1 MFSPKQQLK
10 KKLEEVNTKLTR
22 DLDFDFSSVSKYI
35 VTEDEFYN
43 EIYLPFKTNK
53 RLFYRGERINSS
65 NRHLLPTMLRD
76 QHILFDNNNLGIT
89 HFNADFV
96 LSYYK
101 SLGDFVDVFS
111 NTMGVADKE
120 HMYEICAFAQHY
132 YHKSPLIDFTKSLY
146 PSLSFALKDRSE
158 FIDDIVLY
166 VVEINNDSNYTN
178 DISVAD
184 KWLSELDIYA
194 SYFDESNVKTAVK
207 AMIESKLSMPHDEF
221 RLMLEQLNTNPTPK
235 AKLIDVTTNT
245 RMKFQQGV
253 FLLLTDFQLYNVTY
267 LTKNMRE
274 EFNFTKYIIS
284 KDICPSLVNMIKDE
298 APWYSYDCLTD
309 VEKAFK
315 IATIS

>member
-101 SLGDFVDVFS
+101 SLGDFEEKFLLV
-111 NTMGVADKE
+111 
-120 HMYEICAFAQHY
+120 CAFISMSNLY
-132 YHKSPLIDFTKSLY
+132 RRMSEKIIDECFM
-146 PSLSFALKDRSE
+146 PSKE
-158 FIDDIVLY
+158 
-166 VVEINNDSNYTN
+166 
-178 DISVAD
+178 D
-184 KWLSELDIYA
+184 K
-194 SYFDESNVKTAVK
+194 
-207 AMIESKLSMPHDEF
+207 
-221 RLMLEQLNTNPTPK
+221 
-235 AKLIDVTTNT
+235 
-245 RMKFQQGV
+245 
-253 FLLLTDFQLYNVTY
+253 
-267 LTKNMRE
+267 
-274 EFNFTKYIIS
+274 
-284 KDICPSLVNMIKDE
+284 
-298 APWYSYDCLTD
+298 
-309 VEKAFK
+309 
-315 IATIS
+315 